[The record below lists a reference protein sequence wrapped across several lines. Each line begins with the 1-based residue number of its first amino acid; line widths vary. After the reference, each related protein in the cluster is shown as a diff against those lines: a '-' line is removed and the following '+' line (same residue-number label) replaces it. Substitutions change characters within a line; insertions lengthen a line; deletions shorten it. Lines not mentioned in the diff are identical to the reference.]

1 MDRFF
6 KSNGLSKGPSIQG
19 FTGGGGVWMGWL
31 VFCWLFFAI
40 KKNTGY
46 TPKIAGFHLFTE
58 FLIDLDRTL
67 RVGEIRDELSQT
79 NLLVFPRLIW
89 SHLYTK
95 HTIFV

>member
-40 KKNTGY
+40 KKKHG
-46 TPKIAGFHLFTE
+46 IHTE
-58 FLIDLDRTL
+58 NS
-67 RVGEIRDELSQT
+67 RVSFI
-79 NLLVFPRLIW
+79 
-89 SHLYTK
+89 H
-95 HTIFV
+95 

>member
-1 MDRFF
+1 MEVAF
-6 KSNGLSKGPSIQG
+6 
-19 FTGGGGVWMGWL
+19 GWVGL
-31 VFCWLFFAI
+31 VFFGCFFAI
-40 KKNTGY
+40 KNKVDTHR
-46 TPKIAGFHLFTE
+46 KAAGFIYSLS

-79 NLLVFPRLIW
+79 NLLVFPRVIW

>member
-1 MDRFF
+1 MDGLVGFF
-6 KSNGLSKGPSIQG
+6 
-19 FTGGGGVWMGWL
+19 WL
-31 VFCWLFFAI
+31 LFFCL
-40 KKNTGY
+40 KKTRGIHTENSR
-46 TPKIAGFHLFTE
+46 FHLFTE

>member
-1 MDRFF
+1 MD
-6 KSNGLSKGPSIQG
+6 GLVG
-19 FTGGGGVWMGWL
+19 FLLV
-31 VFCWLFFAI
+31 VFCY